1 MDHHTR
7 YIDAK
12 QSKWSLW
19 IQSSLTFIRQ
29 TAVHFFWNDFNDRV
43 VVVYEKLWTKQ
54 QSVSLHVQVLC
65 VVWNSETET
74 CHKHSREQA
83 PKGSGQAYF
92 SVISISVSTDGILC
106 PCSMTLTSSIF
117 LDGKVKVE
125 KSFSHNCVI
134 LRTILRYWF
143 YCIKNLKQF
152 FPSLYSNRYS

>member
-29 TAVHFFWNDFNDRV
+29 TAAHFFWNDFNDRV
-43 VVVYEKLWTKQ
+43 VVYEKLWTNNKAFR
-54 QSVSLHVQVLC
+54 STSKYCAL
-65 VVWNSETET
+65 VWNSETET
-74 CHKHSREQA
+74 FHKHSREQA

-92 SVISISVSTDGILC
+92 SVISTSVSTDGILC

-125 KSFSHNCVI
+125 KSFSHNRVI

-143 YCIKNLKQF
+143 YCMRQLETILSITIFK
-152 FPSLYSNRYS
+152 